1 MVSSPKIEPTISPTM
16 IIGIAIGMRIL
27 VKIWKVM
34 APKERAS
41 AILARSTRRKPVAE
55 LIITIGP
62 LASATAMM
70 RGSLPKPKLGDEQ
83 RHQRQHRRR
92 DEQQD
97 VGRHHLLDEG
107 ELRDDGGQD
116 EADRGADREADAAA
130 PKA

>member
-1 MVSSPKIEPTISPTM
+1 M
-16 IIGIAIGMRIL
+16 IIGMAIGMRIL
-27 VKIWKVM
+27 VKIWKVL

-62 LASATAMM
+62 EASATAMM
-70 RGSLPKPKLGDEQ
+70 RGSLPKPKLQDEQ
-83 RHQRQHRRR
+83 RHQCQHRRG

-107 ELRDDGGQD
+107 ELGDDGGED
-116 EADRGADREADAAA
+116 EADRAADGEADQAAHRAWSADAAR
-130 PKA
+130 